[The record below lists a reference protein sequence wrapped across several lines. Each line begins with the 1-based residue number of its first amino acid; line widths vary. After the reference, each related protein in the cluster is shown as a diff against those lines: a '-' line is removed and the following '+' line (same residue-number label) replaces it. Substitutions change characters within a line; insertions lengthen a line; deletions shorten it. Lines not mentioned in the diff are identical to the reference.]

1 VVVVVVVATAPDTL
15 IRHLAAARAVSP
27 TTFGVCKT
35 DRMTDNETITVALL
49 YAALALV
56 GPFVLTRL
64 ARWAESQEAANLAME
79 IGMAIE
85 GYSQR

>member
-1 VVVVVVVATAPDTL
+1 MVDVLMHDHETL
-15 IRHLAAARAVSP
+15 
-27 TTFGVCKT
+27 
-35 DRMTDNETITVALL
+35 TVALL

-64 ARWAESQEAANLAME
+64 AGWAESDDAANLAME

-85 GYSQR
+85 GVAAAAK

>member
-1 VVVVVVVATAPDTL
+1 V
-15 IRHLAAARAVSP
+15 
-27 TTFGVCKT
+27 T
-35 DRMTDNETITVALL
+35 DHETITVALA

-64 ARWAESQEAANLAME
+64 VRWAESADAQSLAME

-85 GYSQR
+85 GVTR